1 MRTSTRFLLSVL
13 LALPPVVTAVHA
25 QSALSLGQ
33 ATTSAAGDVSA
44 SPNYHVY
51 VFNRSGTRY
60 IQVNDASGAVR
71 GAFAV
76 TPYKAVG
83 LPIGSDASRVA
94 TPDEPLP
101 PPAVTTGET
110 VYSDDSTQVF
120 VAPQPDG
127 TMRINLII
135 GDCKSDPAECSSHGP

>member
-1 MRTSTRFLLSVL
+1 MRTSIRFVLSIL
-13 LALPPVVTAVHA
+13 LALPLGVTAVHA

-33 ATTSAAGDVSA
+33 ATTSTVGDVST
-44 SPNYHVY
+44 SSNYHVY
-51 VFNRSGTRY
+51 VFTRSGTSY

-76 TPYKAVG
+76 TPYKAIG
-83 LPIGSDASRVA
+83 LPIGSDASRLA

-101 PPAVTTGET
+101 PPAVTSGET
-110 VYSDDSTQVF
+110 VYTNGSTHVF